1 MRIVIEK
8 IQRRKT
14 MLARLIYAF
23 IVAVVAVFPTPTPST
38 AAESSCP
45 SILDHKFANLM
56 DEPVS
61 LCQFRGKVLLIV
73 NTASECGYT
82 PQYEG
87 LEKLYRRYRDKGFA
101 VLGFPANDF
110 GGQEPGSNKEIAQFC
125 RLNYGVTFPMFT
137 KTSVV
142 GANANALFQEL
153 AAKTGKPPRWNFHKY
168 LLDRTGQPIAVFE
181 SAVEPED
188 RRVTTQ
194 IETLLVAP

>member
-1 MRIVIEK
+1 
-8 IQRRKT
+8 
-14 MLARLIYAF
+14 MLARLLYAF
-23 IVAVVAVFPTPTPST
+23 YVLILAALAVFATPAPGI
-38 AAESSCP
+38 AAGSPCP
-45 SILDHKFANLM
+45 AILDHKFANLM

-125 RLNYGVTFPMFT
+125 QLNYGITFPIFA

-142 GANANALFQEL
+142 GTNANPLFHEL

-168 LLDRTGQPIAVFE
+168 LLDRAGQPVAAFE
-181 SAVEPED
+181 SVVEPED
-188 RRVTTQ
+188 PRVTAQ
-194 IETLLVAP
+194 IEKLLVAR

>member
-1 MRIVIEK
+1 LVAASIPALI
-8 IQRRKT
+8 IAT
-14 MLARLIYAF
+14 LAALA
-23 IVAVVAVFPTPTPST
+23 ALAPSI
-38 AAESSCP
+38 AAESPCP
-45 SILDHKFANLM
+45 ALLDHKFANLM

-61 LCQFRGKVLLIV
+61 LCQFGGKVLLIV

-87 LEKLYRRYRDKGFA
+87 LERLYRRYRDKGFA

-125 RLNYGVTFPMFT
+125 RLNYGVTFPMFA

-142 GANANALFQEL
+142 GAQANPLYRAL

-168 LLDRTGQPIAVFE
+168 LLDRAGQPVAVFE

-188 RRVTTQ
+188 RRVTAQ
-194 IETLLVAP
+194 IEKLLAAR